1 MRWLLVLTLSV
12 CAVPLQ
18 AGDRAGVPAEGPSL
32 TGNLRVDLLARKELF
47 DHLVLGDSA
56 GTGEPGERKSVLLAA
71 GLSLLIPGTGELYAG
86 SYWKAALFFAIEVAA
101 WGLAYS
107 YDQRGDRQ
115 TEDFQA
121 YADGHW
127 TVNQYTEYTR
137 VNAKAMNGQLDP
149 ATYALYNP
157 DQTVNWSELN
167 RLERD
172 IGGWYSHTLPAY
184 GSQQYYELI
193 GKYPQYFSG
202 WSDANTSLPPVY
214 PIVKAN
220 LPPNSLWYNGE
231 RGKANDNYATAT
243 TFVTVAFVNHV
254 VSALDAAWTA
264 GSVNARLS
272 AAALPV
278 PAGRSVAA
286 VPALR
291 LTLHY

>member
-47 DHLVLGDSA
+47 DHLQLGDSA
-56 GTGEPGERKSVLLAA
+56 GTREPGERKSVLIAA
-71 GLSLLIPGTGELYAG
+71 GLSLLIPGTGEWYAG

-101 WGLAYS
+101 WGFAYS

-121 YADGHW
+121 YADGNW

-137 VNAKAMNGQLDP
+137 VNAKAMNGQVDP

-172 IGGWYSHTLPAY
+172 IGGWYSHTLPEY
-184 GSQQYYELI
+184 GTQQYYELI

-214 PIVKAN
+214 PVVKAN

-231 RGKANDNYATAT
+231 RGKANDYYATAT

-272 AAALPV
+272 AAVLPV

-291 LTLHY
+291 LTLQY

>member
-18 AGDRAGVPAEGPSL
+18 AGDRARVPAEGPSL

-47 DHLVLGDSA
+47 DHLQLGDSA
-56 GTGEPGERKSVLLAA
+56 GTREPAERKSVLIAA
-71 GLSLLIPGTGELYAG
+71 GLSLLIPGTGEWYAG

-101 WGLAYS
+101 WGFAYS

-137 VNAKAMNGQLDP
+137 LNAKAMNGQVDP

-184 GSQQYYELI
+184 GTQQYYELI

-220 LPPNSLWYNGE
+220 LPPNSLWYDGE
-231 RGKANDNYATAT
+231 RGKANDYYATAT

-264 GSVNARLS
+264 SSFNARLS
-272 AAALPV
+272 AVVLPV

-291 LTLHY
+291 LTVHY